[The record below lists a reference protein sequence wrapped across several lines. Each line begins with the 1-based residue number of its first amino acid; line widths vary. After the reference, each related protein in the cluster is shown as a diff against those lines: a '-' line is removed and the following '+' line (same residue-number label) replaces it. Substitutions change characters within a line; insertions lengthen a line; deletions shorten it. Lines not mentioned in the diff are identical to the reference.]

1 MIISMYWTLKK
12 LLLYTPGFTFSS
24 PRGLSHQRK
33 GSQILPP
40 PVWTMKNG
48 PRYDLC
54 HSDEISHVWSAAV
67 RVLLRHSA
75 CTSQLICW
83 RQIADC
89 EISPPWRSY
98 ELLSFRDS
106 CVLPASSEDVS
117 WVFAGTPKHGLPF
130 STADNDQCSKA
141 GRDFIAVPFHTLAS
155 DAADIYLWKDRPVCP
170 LGSTNS

>member
-1 MIISMYWTLKK
+1 MIISMYWTVF
-12 LLLYTPGFTFSS
+12 FTNWAS
-24 PRGLSHQRK
+24 PFKVPVDFPTTGREVKSCLPQFGQWRMARGTISVTQ
-33 GSQILPP
+33 
-40 PVWTMKNG
+40 MKSRTCD
-48 PRYDLC
+48 PL
-54 HSDEISHVWSAAV
+54 H
-67 RVLLRHSA
+67 VLLRHSA

-89 EISPPWRSY
+89 EISPPRRSY

-141 GRDFIAVPFHTLAS
+141 GRDFVALPFYTLAAN
-155 DAADIYLWKDRPVCP
+155 AAHIYLRKDRPARP
-170 LGSTNS
+170 PGSSNS